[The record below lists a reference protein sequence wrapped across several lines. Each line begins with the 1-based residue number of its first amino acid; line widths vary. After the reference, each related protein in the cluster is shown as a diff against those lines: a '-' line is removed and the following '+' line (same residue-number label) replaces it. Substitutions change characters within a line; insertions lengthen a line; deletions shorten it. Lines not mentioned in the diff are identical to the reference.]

1 MDIHQLLSFTV
12 KKYRLTPRESEVLIG
27 MLKGE
32 STREIAKSLHIAPS
46 TAHKHCFTV
55 IRKLNLCYKRELPCW
70 LLTEF
75 ILKKGREEIDGKA
88 LS

>member
-1 MDIHQLLSFTV
+1 MDFHELLSLTR
-12 KKYRLTPRESEVLIG
+12 KKYRLTPRESEVLAG
-27 MLKGE
+27 MLKGA
-32 STREIAKSLHIAPS
+32 SSRDIAKSLYIAPS